1 MSQNL
6 PLKLLA
12 GLLNWLSVGL
22 KLRLGLENGLRNGLP
37 LGLGLGVND
46 LWYRLGELLTGE
58 LLLEILGLS
67 SGLWSLNEEA

>member
-1 MSQNL
+1 MTFHNMYNSEKYSYSLFTKMSQNL

-46 LWYRLGELLTGE
+46 L
-58 LLLEILGLS
+58 
-67 SGLWSLNEEA
+67 